1 MGLDRGIVDAHVHI
15 WTPDTERYPLPPG
28 FTARDMWTPSFTAEE
43 LLDHCR
49 PSGVDRINLV
59 QMTWYGLDHSYI
71 LNVIASD
78 PERFCG
84 TGMVPA
90 VSDITLADQ
99 GNAMVALSK
108 GGIYAFRVRGR
119 SARPGINDGPQW
131 MDHPGYARMFEA
143 GAEHNLAISFLL
155 DPEDL
160 PEVDRMCTRYP
171 GTPVIIDHLA
181 RSHASGGPVVDG
193 DLQALC
199 AMAQH
204 PMVMVKVGAFYA
216 GGRRTPYTDLL
227 PAIERVIGAFGPERC
242 MWESDS
248 PLQLDGPHK
257 YDDSVALIRD
267 HADFLS
273 ASDKEQVLFRTAGSF
288 FFDR

>member
-1 MGLDRGIVDAHVHI
+1 MGPDQGIVDAHVHI
-15 WTPDTERYPLPPG
+15 WTPDTERYPLAPG
-28 FTARDMWTPSFTAEE
+28 FAASDMWTPSFTAED

-49 PSGVDRINLV
+49 PSGVGRINLV

-71 LNVIASD
+71 LDTIAAD

-99 GNAMVALSK
+99 GEAMVALSE

-119 SARPGINDGPQW
+119 TARPGINDGPQW
-131 MDHPGYARMFEA
+131 MDHPGYVTMFEA

-171 GTPVIIDHLA
+171 DTPVIIDHLA
-181 RSHASGGPVVDG
+181 RSHAGGGPVDEG

-199 AMAQH
+199 RMARH
-204 PMVMVKVGAFYA
+204 RSVMVKVGAFYA
-216 GGRRTPYTDLL
+216 GDRPAPYTDLL
-227 PAIERVIGAFGPERC
+227 PAIERVIDAFGPERC

-248 PLQLDGPHK
+248 PLQLGGPHR
-257 YDDSVALIRD
+257 YEDSVALIRD
-267 HADFLS
+267 HAGFLS
-273 ASDKEQVLFRTAGSF
+273 AADKEQVLRKTAESF